1 MKKIYERKVVEQG
14 EFIKFLVFFK
24 IGKGTT
30 KKKIIVLN
38 KKNSSRQ
45 ICNPPLF
52 QKSPTEFYP
61 KPLSNIIIFNALYD
75 VVI

>member
-30 KKKIIVLN
+30 KKNHSFKQNTIATD
-38 KKNSSRQ
+38 
-45 ICNPPLF
+45 F
-52 QKSPTEFYP
+52 
-61 KPLSNIIIFNALYD
+61 
-75 VVI
+75 

>member
-38 KKNSSRQ
+38 KIPSRQ
-45 ICNPPLF
+45 IFNPPLL